1 MITINLTKKEITDLY
16 KLLYNSYDNQSLR
29 KKVTEA
35 YNNFTILEKRKCS
48 TLKDNPLLKNKL
60 L

>member
-35 YNNFTILEKRKCS
+35 YNDLSKLEK
-48 TLKDNPLLKNKL
+48 LKSKSLNPWFIDKL
-60 L
+60 Y